1 MFAVTAKIKTVKIFV
16 LVCFQS
22 LKPKAFKQ
30 NFNEKLVK
38 FGIVCI
44 KQLID

>member
-1 MFAVTAKIKTVKIFV
+1 MFVVTAKIKTVKIFV
-16 LVCFQS
+16 LVYFQS
-22 LKPKAFKQ
+22 LKSKAFTQ
-30 NFNEKLVK
+30 NFNKKLVT